1 MLEKF
6 ILFANLVQLPVHDEF
21 PEQSLSSD
29 YSDYSA
35 VIIFLMGFFFALLI
49 IACFRRENPANER
62 TDLAKAV
69 KNELLADLLAKV
81 VKNKL
86 EKEKQEEQ
94 EKTAKETE

>member
-21 PEQSLSSD
+21 PEQSLS
-29 YSDYSA
+29 SDYSA

-69 KNELLADLLAKV
+69 KNELLADFLTEA
-81 VKNKL
+81 VKNEL
-86 EKEKQEEQ
+86 EKEKQDAKENS
-94 EKTAKETE
+94 AKETE